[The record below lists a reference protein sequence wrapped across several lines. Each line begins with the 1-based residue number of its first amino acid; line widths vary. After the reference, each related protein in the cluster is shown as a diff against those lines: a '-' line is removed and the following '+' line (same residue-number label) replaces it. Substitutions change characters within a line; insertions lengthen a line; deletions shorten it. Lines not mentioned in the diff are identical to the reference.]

1 MRATD
6 PSNVVPLAAPVPRA
20 AGRARLLDEASAKQ
34 ALARF
39 GLPVPQG
46 RVLDRTQALPFAA
59 ALGYPVVVKAV
70 APALAHKTEAG
81 AVRLNLMNEA
91 EVEAA
96 LAAMAPLSDQF
107 LVEQMVRGALAELL
121 VGVQH
126 DPQFG
131 LTLTLGAGGVF
142 VELLRDSVTWLLPL
156 SRAELL
162 QALQSLAMWP
172 MVTGYRGRAAGDVE
186 AVLDAIE
193 VIIAYATAHADRL
206 LELDVNPLLVLPQ
219 GQGVLAVDA
228 LISQIEED

>member
-1 MRATD
+1 
-6 PSNVVPLAAPVPRA
+6 
-20 AGRARLLDEASAKQ
+20 
-34 ALARF
+34 
-39 GLPVPQG
+39 
-46 RVLDRTQALPFAA
+46 
-59 ALGYPVVVKAV
+59 
-70 APALAHKTEAG
+70 
-81 AVRLNLMNEA
+81 VRLNLMNAA

-131 LTLTLGAGGVF
+131 LTLSLGAGGVF
-142 VELLRDSVTWLLPL
+142 VELLRDSVTRLLPL

-162 QALQSLAMWP
+162 QALQGLAMWP
-172 MVTGYRGRAAGDVE
+172 MVTGYRGRALGDVA

-193 VIIAYATAHADRL
+193 AILAYASAHADRL
-206 LELDVNPLLVLPQ
+206 LELDVNPLLVLPL

-228 LISQIEED
+228 LIRQIEED